1 MASKN
6 DALDLKIL
14 AQVDGMDE
22 VKKLVNEAML
32 AMDKVRIALQN
43 VTITMDVE

>member
-14 AQVDGMDE
+14 AQVDGIDE
-22 VKKLVNEAML
+22 VQRAVDGAIEAL
-32 AMDKVRIALQN
+32 AKVRKALEDI
-43 VTITMDVE
+43 TITMDVE

>member
-1 MASKN
+1 MKGKT

-14 AQVDGMDE
+14 AQVDGLEDVRLSVE
-22 VKKLVNEAML
+22 QAIDALTRVRTSL
-32 AMDKVRIALQN
+32 AN

>member
-1 MASKN
+1 METKN

-14 AQVDGMDE
+14 AQVDGIED
-22 VKKLVNEAML
+22 VQKAVDGAIEAL
-32 AMDKVRIALQN
+32 AKVRAALEN

>member
-1 MASKN
+1 MAVKN

-14 AQVDGMDE
+14 AQVDGIRE
-22 VKKLVNEAML
+22 VERAVAD
-32 AMDKVRIALQN
+32 AISALRGVQAALEN